1 MKALGSNRCSPENF
15 SLAGVGKIF
24 FIRSNLIEAKWDSRD
39 EESNNGFTPPSQLS
53 QLYLQNDCFRSS
65 SNAPCGSRAI
75 NITWRLLFDEP
86 IDEHQ
91 HKIFLSF
98 MAFNVHLLSERR
110 AFPADSFRVLT
121 MLSSC
126 LMNCENGISADFLLY
141 FLIAFFRFEAF
152 SAFTRLFR
160 EFSCAL
166 HPFNLITSRHDLERE
181 IITLTDGE
189 KACRR

>member
-1 MKALGSNRCSPENF
+1 MKNQIMGLLLRLNF
-15 SLAGVGKIF
+15 RNCIYKMIAFVRLRMRLAGVAQSI
-24 FIRSNLIEAKWDSRD
+24 SLEDY
-39 EESNNGFTPPSQLS
+39 
-53 QLYLQNDCFRSS
+53 YLMDPLMSIS
-65 SNAPCGSRAI
+65 I
-75 NITWRLLFDEP
+75 
-86 IDEHQ
+86 
-91 HKIFLSF
+91 KFLSF

-110 AFPADSFRVLT
+110 AFPADSSRVLT

-152 SAFTRLFR
+152 FPSARLFR

-166 HPFNLITSRHDLERE
+166 HPFDMITSRHDLERE